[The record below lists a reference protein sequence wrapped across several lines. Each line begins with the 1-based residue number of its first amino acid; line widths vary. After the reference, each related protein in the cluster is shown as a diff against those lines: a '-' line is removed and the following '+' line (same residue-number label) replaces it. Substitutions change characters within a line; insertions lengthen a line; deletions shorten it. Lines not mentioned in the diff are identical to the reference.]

1 MAFSSRWTSAFA
13 VLGATVAMGCGAHGA
28 AQAAPAAPAAQ
39 AAQAAGGG
47 LRVLAE
53 PQAGVAPF
61 LSLIA
66 GARSSIELT
75 MYELFDHRVE
85 QALVDA
91 AHRGVNV
98 RVLLNGGYYSEHEA
112 TNAAAY
118 RYLAA
123 HRVHVRYSPTYFALT
138 HQKTLTVDGRESAI
152 MTLNFDGL
160 YPSTRDYAVLDTQPA
175 DVGAIVAAFNADYAG
190 RRLTASAGTGDLVW
204 SPHAV
209 ATVLGLMNRAKRSI
223 DLENEEMAYTPA
235 IDALCSAAHRG
246 VRVRVVMTYAS
257 DWRNAFDRLE
267 ACGVSIHLYH
277 GQRYYIHAKL
287 LITDGTRALVS
298 SQNLSTG
305 SLQYNRE
312 LGIML
317 TGAGALRPLE
327 TDFGADYSGAA

>member
-118 RYLAA
+118 RY
-123 HRVHVRYSPTYFALT
+123 
-138 HQKTLTVDGRESAI
+138 QKTLTVDGRESAI